1 MSPKFVQLNSNEVT
15 NNRLHWSVEIL
26 RTSLQYIIQRK
37 EEEKTN
43 DPKDVR
49 WGKMRI

>member
-15 NNRLHWSVEIL
+15 NDTSHWTVEIL

-37 EEEKTN
+37 EEEKTMEMIQ
-43 DPKDVR
+43 R
-49 WGKMRI
+49 MRDGGR